1 MTEDPVKLYVVVMAI
16 LVAVLGWVAKT
27 SYEQAAAYSHAIV
40 DAPKQA
46 KKFSERAE
54 RVNELIAQLS
64 TSKLKGSSYLQLV
77 DNAARTHLGGR
88 PTITPERP
96 QSIPPR
102 GKEMR
107 WKVVVSKGSRGGTQP
122 VTRNQIA
129 RFCRAVE
136 LDSRGIL
143 KVIEI
148 MMRRD
153 NSENSVPVGADQEI
167 RNERYTCTLVVGMR
181 VIDE

>member
-16 LVAVLGWVAKT
+16 LVAVLGWVANT
-27 SYEQAAAYSHAIV
+27 SYKQAAAYDHAIA

-46 KKFSERAE
+46 EKLRDQAE
-54 RVNELIAQLS
+54 SVNGLVVQLGA
-64 TSKLKGSSYLQLV
+64 SKLKGSSHINLIET
-77 DNAARTHLGGR
+77 AARSHLGGR
-88 PTITPERP
+88 PAVTEERP
-96 QSIPPR
+96 QRIPPKGR
-102 GKEMR
+102 EMR
-107 WKVVVSKGSRGGTQP
+107 WKIVVSKGSRGGTQP

-148 MMRRD
+148 QMRRD
-153 NSENSVPVGADQEI
+153 QSDKSVPVGADQEI
-167 RNERYTCTLVVGMR
+167 RDERYTCTIVVGMR
-181 VIDE
+181 VVE